1 MARNTPYL
9 IAMAIVLCTGF
20 VTGVRA
26 NRWHDSKILDAA
38 AKRLE
43 GLPLKIDDW
52 EGEAGELPQ
61 RIIEQSE
68 VSGYLLRRYVN
79 PKIPAAVSVFIGCG
93 RPGPVAV
100 HTPEVCYAGGG
111 YELLDSRPTPIAFD
125 PSAVKSEMVVSDF
138 RNPPSQD
145 PGFLRIFWAMSADGS
160 WAVPMSPRYAYAG
173 APVLFK
179 IYVTRDIANPSESLE
194 NDPCYEFSR
203 KLLPELNKIMF
214 PAPSPAPESGK
225 SH

>member
-1 MARNTPYL
+1 MLRNTPYL

-20 VTGVRA
+20 VTGIRA
-26 NRWHDSKILDAA
+26 DRWHDSKILDAA
-38 AKRLE
+38 AVRLQD
-43 GLPLKIDDW
+43 LPMKIGDW

-68 VSGYLLRRYVN
+68 VSGYVLRRYLN
-79 PKIPAAVSVFIGCG
+79 PKTRDAVSVFIGCG

-111 YELLDSRPTPIAFD
+111 YELLGSRHVSIEVD
-125 PSAVKSEMVVSDF
+125 PSAAKSEMVTSDF

-160 WAVPMSPRYAYAG
+160 WAVPMSPRSAYWS

-179 IYVTRDIANPSESLE
+179 IYVTRNLAKPSESLE

-214 PAPSPAPESGK
+214 PAPESGK
-225 SH
+225 SQ